1 MVKYKDCYASWTDC
15 AIVIGNQYIERRF
28 QWCEQ
33 GLVCTATVDK
43 TKHTE
48 DNLNRNF
55 PKAGKSER
63 VADYVW
69 QGDEPPAVKPDVT
82 MECAVSDNDGLS
94 AKHLQLTATE
104 RQGNGI
110 VETKLMVYP
119 KLPFVVLERRC
130 RGMQPSSAEQV
141 AVKGG
146 TGNENAVLKD
156 VVEAATL
163 DRIDNVPLNIRH
175 LQLKAFKLYDRTD
188 LNDCLVTEEDF
199 HLYPGA
205 SYSLRGNVFLFSDYL
220 KDKQLLVV
228 KDSPTHLYQLLEDD
242 DSLRVKGTR
251 NADIIGA
258 GLHGKIDPEGWCLLY
273 GTTVGAGD
281 MGKLLAEYRRL
292 YRAQYLAP
300 SFKEPFIMS
309 NTWGDRSQDSRVCE
323 EFMLKE
329 IEAGAK
335 LGVDIIQI
343 DDGWQKGVTINSKA
357 RKSSIW
363 EGFYAA
369 DPDFWA
375 VHPQRFPHG
384 LKPLVKKAARHGIRF
399 GLWFAPDSS
408 HEFAN
413 WRRDV
418 DTVLNLHR
426 TLGISSFKLDS
437 VNLLSK
443 KAETNY
449 LNFLTA
455 VEQESNNRIALNL
468 DCTAQNRQG
477 YVMWKQFGTLFV
489 ENRYTDWGNYF
500 PHNTLKNLWMLS
512 QFIPPRKFQFELLNN
527 SRNDEK
533 YGEDPLRPAVYD
545 IAYEFASVMI
555 ANPLVWM
562 EMSNLTDK
570 QVASLQKLIA
580 VYRKV
585 RMDFFNAEIHPI
597 GERPNG
603 CSFTGFQIVTGEK
616 SGYLLLFKENDPLKQ
631 FIYITRSPLPKN
643 IHVNLLASNAPARSI
658 PKLTFNENPYWALWE
673 CKRERTFGF
682 YRYEG

>member
-1 MVKYKDCYASWTDC
+1 MEKYKDCYASWTENT
-15 AIVIGNQYIERRF
+15 IVIGNQFIERRF
-28 QWCEQ
+28 QWCAQ

-43 TKHTE
+43 ASAKE
-48 DNLNRNF
+48 WR
-55 PKAGKSER
+55 GE
-63 VADYVW
+63 
-69 QGDEPPAVKPDVT
+69 EPQAVTPDVAI
-82 MECAVSDNDGLS
+82 ECAISNNGGLS
-94 AKHLQLTATE
+94 AKYLLVTATE
-104 RQGNGI
+104 RQGGGVI
-110 VETKLMVYP
+110 ETKLGVYP
-119 KLPFVVLERRC
+119 QLPFVVLERRC
-130 RGMQPSSAEQV
+130 KGLHPSSSQRVAE
-141 AVKGG
+141 KGG
-146 TGNENAVLKD
+146 TGNENAVVKD
-156 VVEAATL
+156 VIEAATL

-175 LQLKAFKLYDRTD
+175 LTLKAFKLFDRTD
-188 LNDCLVTEEDF
+188 LNDCLVTEEKM
-199 HLYPGA
+199 HLYPGC
-205 SYSLRGNVFLFSDYL
+205 SFSMRGNVFLFDNYMEN
-220 KDKQLLVV
+220 KGLLVV
-228 KDSPTHLYQLLEDD
+228 KDSPTHLYQLLEND

-251 NADIIGA
+251 NADIVGA
-258 GLHGKIDPEGWCLLY
+258 GLHGDIDADDWCQLY
-273 GTTVGAGD
+273 GSTVGVGD
-281 MGKLLAEYRRL
+281 TDKLLVEYRQL

-369 DPDFWA
+369 DPNFWT
-375 VHPQRFPHG
+375 VHPERFPHG
-384 LKPLVKKAARHGIRF
+384 LKPLVKKATAHGIRF

-418 DTVLNLHR
+418 ETVLNLHR
-426 TLGISSFKLDS
+426 MYGISSFKLDS

-455 VEQESNNRIALNL
+455 VEHESNNHIALNL

-489 ENRYTDWGNYF
+489 ENRYTDWCNYF

-533 YGEDPLRPAVYD
+533 YGDDPLRPATYD
-545 IAYEFASVMI
+545 ITYEFASVMI

-570 QVASLQKLIA
+570 QIASLQKLIS
-580 VYRKV
+580 VYRDIRK
-585 RMDFFNAEIHPI
+585 DFFNAEICPI
-597 GERPNG
+597 GEQPDG
-603 CSFTGFQIVTGEK
+603 CSYTGFQIVTGEK
-616 SGYLLLFKENDPLKQ
+616 SGYLLLFKENDAIGKFVYRLQAPLSKKTR
-631 FIYITRSPLPKN
+631 IT
-643 IHVNLLASNAPARSI
+643 LLATNAPTKSAPR
-658 PKLTFNENPYWALWE
+658 LTLVDDVMVGLALWE
-673 CKRERTFGF
+673 CRRDRTFAL

>member
-1 MVKYKDCYASWTDC
+1 
-15 AIVIGNQYIERRF
+15 
-28 QWCEQ
+28 
-33 GLVCTATVDK
+33 
-43 TKHTE
+43 
-48 DNLNRNF
+48 
-55 PKAGKSER
+55 
-63 VADYVW
+63 
-69 QGDEPPAVKPDVT
+69 
-82 MECAVSDNDGLS
+82 
-94 AKHLQLTATE
+94 
-104 RQGNGI
+104 
-110 VETKLMVYP
+110 
-119 KLPFVVLERRC
+119 
-130 RGMQPSSAEQV
+130 
-141 AVKGG
+141 
-146 TGNENAVLKD
+146 
-156 VVEAATL
+156 
-163 DRIDNVPLNIRH
+163 
-175 LQLKAFKLYDRTD
+175 
-188 LNDCLVTEEDF
+188 
-199 HLYPGA
+199 
-205 SYSLRGNVFLFSDYL
+205 
-220 KDKQLLVV
+220 
-228 KDSPTHLYQLLEDD
+228 
-242 DSLRVKGTR
+242 
-251 NADIIGA
+251 ADIVGA
-258 GLHGKIDPEGWCLLY
+258 GLHGDIDADDWCQLY
-273 GTTVGAGD
+273 GTTVGVGD
-281 MGKLLAEYRRL
+281 TDELLVEYRQL

-384 LKPLVKKAARHGIRF
+384 LKPLVKKATRHGIRF

-426 TLGISSFKLDS
+426 TYGISSFKLDS

-449 LNFLTA
+449 LNFLTT
-455 VEQESNNRIALNL
+455 VEHESNNRIALNL

-489 ENRYTDWGNYF
+489 ENRYTDWCNYF

-533 YGEDPLRPAVYD
+533 YGDDPLRPATYD
-545 IAYEFASVMI
+545 ITYEFASVMV

-562 EMSNLTDK
+562 EMSNLSDK
-570 QVASLQKLIA
+570 QITSLQKLVS
-580 VYRKV
+580 VYRDV
-585 RMDFFNAEIHPI
+585 RKDFFNAEIYPI
-597 GERPNG
+597 GEQPDG
-603 CSFTGFQIVTGEK
+603 CSYTGFQIVVDDKT
-616 SGYLLLFKENDPLKQ
+616 GYLLLFKEYGTIGKHMYCLHN
-631 FIYITRSPLPKN
+631 PLPKKPR
-643 IHVNLLASNAPARSI
+643 VTLLATNIAAKSALKLSI
-658 PKLTFNENPYWALWE
+658 DEIPYVVVWAN
-673 CKRERTFGF
+673 KRERSFAL

>member
-1 MVKYKDCYASWTDC
+1 MDMEKYKDCYASWTENT
-15 AIVIGNQYIERRF
+15 IVIGNKRIERRF
-28 QWCEQ
+28 QWCAQ

-43 TKHTE
+43 ASAKE
-48 DNLNRNF
+48 WR
-55 PKAGKSER
+55 
-63 VADYVW
+63 
-69 QGDEPPAVKPDVT
+69 GDEPPAVTPDVAI
-82 MECAVSDNDGLS
+82 EGAVSNNGGLS
-94 AKHLQLTATE
+94 AKHLLVTATE
-104 RQGNGI
+104 RQGGGVI
-110 VETKLMVYP
+110 ETKLGVYP
-119 KLPFVVLERRC
+119 QLPFVVLERRC
-130 RGMQPSSAEQV
+130 KGLHPSSSQRVAE
-141 AVKGG
+141 KGG
-146 TGNENAVLKD
+146 TGNENAVVKD
-156 VVEAATL
+156 VIEAATL
-163 DRIDNVPLNIRH
+163 DRIDNVPLNVRH
-175 LQLKAFKLYDRTD
+175 LTLKAFKLFDRTD
-188 LNDCLVTEEDF
+188 LNDCLVTEEKM
-199 HLYPGA
+199 HLYPGC
-205 SYSLRGNVFLFSDYL
+205 SFSMRGNVFLFDNYMEN
-220 KDKQLLVV
+220 KGLLVV
-228 KDSPTHLYQLLEDD
+228 KDSPTHLYQLLEND

-251 NADIIGA
+251 NADIVGA
-258 GLHGKIDPEGWCLLY
+258 GLHGDIDADDWCQLY
-273 GTTVGAGD
+273 GTTVGVGD
-281 MGKLLAEYRRL
+281 TDELLVEYRQL

-369 DPDFWA
+369 DPNFWT
-375 VHPQRFPHG
+375 VHPERFPHG
-384 LKPLVKKAARHGIRF
+384 LKPLVKKAAAHGIRF

-418 DTVLNLHR
+418 ETVLNLHR
-426 TLGISSFKLDS
+426 MYGISSFKLDS

-455 VEQESNNRIALNL
+455 VERESNNHIALNL

-489 ENRYTDWGNYF
+489 ENRYTDWCNYF

-533 YGEDPLRPAVYD
+533 YGDDPLRPATYD
-545 IAYEFASVMI
+545 ITYEFASVMV

-570 QVASLQKLIA
+570 QITSLQKLVS
-580 VYRKV
+580 VYRDV
-585 RMDFFNAEIHPI
+585 RKDFFNAEIYPI
-597 GERPNG
+597 GEQPDG
-603 CSFTGFQIVTGEK
+603 CSYTGFQIVVDDKT
-616 SGYLLLFKENDPLKQ
+616 GYLLLFKEYGTIGKHMYCLHN
-631 FIYITRSPLPKN
+631 PLPKKPR
-643 IHVNLLASNAPARSI
+643 VTLLATNIAAKSALKLSI
-658 PKLTFNENPYWALWE
+658 DEIPYVVVWAN
-673 CKRERTFGF
+673 KRERSFAL

>member
-1 MVKYKDCYASWTDC
+1 MDMEKYKDCYASWTENTL
-15 AIVIGNQYIERRF
+15 VIGNKRIERRF
-28 QWCEQ
+28 QWCAQ

-43 TKHTE
+43 ASAKE
-48 DNLNRNF
+48 W
-55 PKAGKSER
+55 G
-63 VADYVW
+63 
-69 QGDEPPAVKPDVT
+69 GDEPPAVTPDVAI
-82 MECAVSDNDGLS
+82 ECAVSNNGGLS
-94 AKHLQLTATE
+94 AKHLLLTATE
-104 RQGNGI
+104 RQGGGVI
-110 VETKLMVYP
+110 ETKLGVYP
-119 KLPFVVLERRC
+119 QQPFVILERRC
-130 RGMQPSSAEQV
+130 KGLHPSSSERVAE
-141 AVKGG
+141 KGG
-146 TGNENAVLKD
+146 TGNENAVTKD
-156 VVEAATL
+156 VIEAATL
-163 DRIDNVPLNIRH
+163 DRIDNVPLNVRH
-175 LQLKAFKLYDRTD
+175 LTLKAFKLFDRTD
-188 LNDCLVTEEDF
+188 LNDCLVTEEKM
-199 HLYPGA
+199 HLYPGC
-205 SYSLRGNVFLFSDYL
+205 SFSMRGNVFLFDNYMEN
-220 KDKQLLVV
+220 KGLLVV
-228 KDSPTHLYQLLEDD
+228 KDSPTHLYQLLEND

-251 NADIIGA
+251 NADIVGA
-258 GLHGKIDPEGWCLLY
+258 GLHGEIDPKEWCQLY
-273 GTTVGAGD
+273 GTTVGVGD
-281 MGKLLAEYRRL
+281 TDELLVEYRQL

-300 SFKEPFIMS
+300 AFKEPFIMS

-384 LKPLVKKAARHGIRF
+384 LKPLVKKAARHGICF

-426 TLGISSFKLDS
+426 TYGISSFKLDS

-449 LNFLTA
+449 LNFLTT
-455 VEQESNNRIALNL
+455 VERESNNRIALNL

-489 ENRYTDWGNYF
+489 ENRYTDWCNYF

-533 YGEDPLRPAVYD
+533 YGDDPLRPATYD
-545 IAYEFASVMI
+545 ITYEFASVMV

-570 QVASLQKLIA
+570 QITSLQKLVS
-580 VYRKV
+580 VYRDV
-585 RMDFFNAEIHPI
+585 RKDFFNAEIYPI
-597 GERPNG
+597 GEQPDG
-603 CSFTGFQIVTGEK
+603 CSYTGFQIVVDDKT
-616 SGYLLLFKENDPLKQ
+616 GYLLLFKEYGTIGKHMYCLHN
-631 FIYITRSPLPKN
+631 PLPKKPR
-643 IHVNLLASNAPARSI
+643 VTLLATNIAAKSALKLSI
-658 PKLTFNENPYWALWE
+658 DEIPYVVVWAN
-673 CKRERTFGF
+673 KRERSFAL

>member
-1 MVKYKDCYASWTDC
+1 MKEKYKDCYASWTEST
-15 AIVIGNQYIERRF
+15 IVIGNKSIERRF
-28 QWCEQ
+28 QWCAQ

-43 TKHTE
+43 ASAKE
-48 DNLNRNF
+48 WR
-55 PKAGKSER
+55 
-63 VADYVW
+63 
-69 QGDEPPAVKPDVT
+69 GDEPTAVTPDVT
-82 MECAVSDNDGLS
+82 IECAVSDNDGLS
-94 AKHLQLTATE
+94 AKHLLLAVTE
-104 RQGNGI
+104 RQGGGVI
-110 VETKLMVYP
+110 ETKLVVYP
-119 KLPFVVLERRC
+119 QLPFVILERRC
-130 RGMQPSSAEQV
+130 KGLHPSSAERV
-141 AVKGG
+141 VEKGG
-146 TGNENAVLKD
+146 TGNENAVVKD

-163 DRIDNVPLNIRH
+163 DRIDNVPLNVRH
-175 LQLKAFKLYDRTD
+175 LKLKAIKLFDCTD
-188 LNDCLVTEEDF
+188 LNDCLATEENI

-205 SYSLRGNVFLFSDYL
+205 SFSLRGNIFLFNDYMKGKEL
-220 KDKQLLVV
+220 MVV
-228 KDSPTHLYQLLEDD
+228 KDSPTHLYQLLQDD

-251 NADIIGA
+251 NADIVGA
-258 GLHGKIDPEGWCLLY
+258 GLHSDIDVDEWCQLY
-273 GTTVGAGD
+273 GTTVGVGGSAES
-281 MGKLLAEYRRL
+281 LLAEYRKL

-300 SFKEPFIMS
+300 AFKEPFIMS

-369 DPDFWA
+369 DPDFWT
-375 VHPQRFPHG
+375 VHPERFPHG
-384 LKPLVKKAARHGIRF
+384 LKPLVKKAAAHGIRF

-426 TLGISSFKLDS
+426 TYGISSFKLDS

-455 VEQESNNRIALNL
+455 VEHESHNRIALNL

-477 YVMWKQFGTLFV
+477 YVMWKQFGSLFV
-489 ENRYTDWGNYF
+489 ENRYTDWCNYF
-500 PHNTLKNLWMLS
+500 PHNTLKNLWTLS

-527 SRNDEK
+527 SRNDDK
-533 YGEDPLRPAVYD
+533 YSEDPLRPALYD
-545 IAYEFASVMI
+545 ITYEFASVMV

-562 EMSNLTDK
+562 EMSNLADK
-570 QVASLQKLIA
+570 QIASLQKLIS
-580 VYRKV
+580 VYRDV
-585 RMDFFNAEIHPI
+585 RKDFFDADIYPI
-597 GERPNG
+597 GFQPNG
-603 CSFTGFQIVTGEK
+603 CSFTGFQIVVDDQK
-616 SGYLLLFKENDPLKQ
+616 GYLLLFTENDVSAGQFVYRLHYPLLKTAR
-631 FIYITRSPLPKN
+631 IT
-643 IHVNLLASNAPARSI
+643 LLASNISNKKLPKIMVDEI
-658 PKLTFNENPYWALWE
+658 PYLTIWE
-673 CKRERTFGF
+673 CNRERTFAL
-682 YRYEG
+682 YQYEG

>member
-1 MVKYKDCYASWTDC
+1 MEKYKDCYASWTENTL
-15 AIVIGNQYIERRF
+15 VIGNKRIERRF
-28 QWCEQ
+28 QWCAQ

-43 TKHTE
+43 ASAKE
-48 DNLNRNF
+48 WR
-55 PKAGKSER
+55 
-63 VADYVW
+63 
-69 QGDEPPAVKPDVT
+69 GDEPPAVTPDVAI
-82 MECAVSDNDGLS
+82 ECAVSNNGGLS
-94 AKHLQLTATE
+94 AKHLLLTATE
-104 RQGNGI
+104 RQGGGVI
-110 VETKLMVYP
+110 ETKLAVYP
-119 KLPFVVLERRC
+119 QLPFVILERRC
-130 RGMQPSSAEQV
+130 KGLHPSSSERVAE
-141 AVKGG
+141 KGG
-146 TGNENAVLKD
+146 TGNENAVTKD
-156 VVEAATL
+156 VIEAATL
-163 DRIDNVPLNIRH
+163 DRIDNVPLNVRH
-175 LQLKAFKLYDRTD
+175 LTLKAFKLFDRTD
-188 LNDCLVTEEDF
+188 LNDCLVAEEKM
-199 HLYPGA
+199 HLYPGC
-205 SYSLRGNVFLFSDYL
+205 SFSMRGNVFLFDNYMEN
-220 KDKQLLVV
+220 KGLLVV
-228 KDSPTHLYQLLEDD
+228 KDSPTHLYQLLEND

-251 NADIIGA
+251 NADIVGA
-258 GLHGKIDPEGWCLLY
+258 GLHGDIDADDWCQLY
-273 GTTVGAGD
+273 GTTVGVGD
-281 MGKLLAEYRRL
+281 TDELLVEYRQL

-300 SFKEPFIMS
+300 AFKEPFIMS

-426 TLGISSFKLDS
+426 MYGISSFKLDS

-449 LNFLTA
+449 LNFLTT
-455 VEQESNNRIALNL
+455 VERESNNRIALNL

-489 ENRYTDWGNYF
+489 ENRYTDWCNYF

-533 YGEDPLRPAVYD
+533 YGDDPLRPATYD
-545 IAYEFASVMI
+545 ITYEFASVMV

-570 QVASLQKLIA
+570 QIASLQKLVS
-580 VYRKV
+580 VYRDV
-585 RMDFFNAEIHPI
+585 RKDFFNAEIYPI
-597 GERPNG
+597 GEQPDG
-603 CSFTGFQIVTGEK
+603 CSYTGFQIVVDDKT
-616 SGYLLLFKENDPLKQ
+616 GYLLLFKEYGTIGKHMYCLHN
-631 FIYITRSPLPKN
+631 PLPKKPR
-643 IHVNLLASNAPARSI
+643 VTLLATNIAAKSALKLSI
-658 PKLTFNENPYWALWE
+658 DEIPYVVVWAN
-673 CKRERTFGF
+673 KRERSFAL

>member
-1 MVKYKDCYASWTDC
+1 MDMEKYKDCYASWTENTL
-15 AIVIGNQYIERRF
+15 VIGNKRIERRF
-28 QWCEQ
+28 QWCAQ

-43 TKHTE
+43 ASAKE
-48 DNLNRNF
+48 WR
-55 PKAGKSER
+55 GE
-63 VADYVW
+63 
-69 QGDEPPAVKPDVT
+69 EPQAVTPDVAI
-82 MECAVSDNDGLS
+82 ECAISNNGGLS
-94 AKHLQLTATE
+94 AKYLLVTATE
-104 RQGNGI
+104 RQGGGVI
-110 VETKLMVYP
+110 ETKLGVYP
-119 KLPFVVLERRC
+119 QLPFVILERRC
-130 RGMQPSSAEQV
+130 KGLHPSSSERVAE
-141 AVKGG
+141 KGG
-146 TGNENAVLKD
+146 TGNENAVTKD
-156 VVEAATL
+156 VIEAATL
-163 DRIDNVPLNIRH
+163 DRIDNVPLNVRH
-175 LQLKAFKLYDRTD
+175 LTLKAFKLFDRTD
-188 LNDCLVTEEDF
+188 LNDCLVTEEKM
-199 HLYPGA
+199 HLYPGC
-205 SYSLRGNVFLFSDYL
+205 SFSMRGNVFLFDNYMEN
-220 KDKQLLVV
+220 KGLLVV
-228 KDSPTHLYQLLEDD
+228 KDSPTHLYQLLEND

-251 NADIIGA
+251 NADIVGA
-258 GLHGKIDPEGWCLLY
+258 GLHGDIDADDWCQLY
-273 GTTVGAGD
+273 GTTVGVGD
-281 MGKLLAEYRRL
+281 TDKLLVEYRQL

-426 TLGISSFKLDS
+426 TYGISSFKLDS

-449 LNFLTA
+449 LNFLTT
-455 VEQESNNRIALNL
+455 VERESNNRIALNL

-489 ENRYTDWGNYF
+489 ENRYTDWCNYF

-533 YGEDPLRPAVYD
+533 YGDDPLRPATYD
-545 IAYEFASVMI
+545 ITYEFASVMV

-570 QVASLQKLIA
+570 QITSLQKLVS
-580 VYRKV
+580 VYRDV
-585 RMDFFNAEIHPI
+585 RKDFFNAEIYPI
-597 GERPNG
+597 GEQPDG
-603 CSFTGFQIVTGEK
+603 CSYTGFQIVVDDKT
-616 SGYLLLFKENDPLKQ
+616 GYLLLFKEYGTIGKHMYCLHN
-631 FIYITRSPLPKN
+631 PLPKKPR
-643 IHVNLLASNAPARSI
+643 VTLLATNIAAKSALKLSLDEI
-658 PKLTFNENPYWALWE
+658 PYVVVWAN
-673 CKRERTFGF
+673 KRERSFAL

>member
-1 MVKYKDCYASWTDC
+1 MDMEKYKDCYASWTENT
-15 AIVIGNQYIERRF
+15 IVIGNKRIERRF
-28 QWCEQ
+28 QWCAQ

-43 TKHTE
+43 ASAKE
-48 DNLNRNF
+48 WR
-55 PKAGKSER
+55 
-63 VADYVW
+63 
-69 QGDEPPAVKPDVT
+69 GDEPPAVTAD
-82 MECAVSDNDGLS
+82 MAIECAVSNNGGLS
-94 AKHLQLTATE
+94 AKHLLLTAME
-104 RQGNGI
+104 RQGGGVI
-110 VETKLMVYP
+110 ETKLAVYP
-119 KLPFVVLERRC
+119 QLPFVILERRC
-130 RGMQPSSAEQV
+130 KGLHPSSSERVAE
-141 AVKGG
+141 KGG
-146 TGNENAVLKD
+146 TGNENAVAKD
-156 VVEAATL
+156 TIEAATL
-163 DRIDNVPLNIRH
+163 DRIDNVPLNVRH
-175 LQLKAFKLYDRTD
+175 LTLKTFKLFDRTD
-188 LNDCLVTEEDF
+188 LNDCLVTEEKM
-199 HLYPGA
+199 HLYPGC
-205 SYSLRGNVFLFSDYL
+205 SFSMRGNVFLFDNYMEN
-220 KDKQLLVV
+220 KGLLVV
-228 KDSPTHLYQLLEDD
+228 KDSPTHLYQLLEND

-251 NADIIGA
+251 NADIVGA
-258 GLHGKIDPEGWCLLY
+258 GLHGDIDADDWCQLY
-273 GTTVGAGD
+273 GTTVGVGD
-281 MGKLLAEYRRL
+281 TDELLVEYRQL

-300 SFKEPFIMS
+300 AFKEPFIMS

-426 TLGISSFKLDS
+426 MYGISSFKLDS

-449 LNFLTA
+449 LNFLTT
-455 VEQESNNRIALNL
+455 VERESNNRIALNL

-489 ENRYTDWGNYF
+489 ENRYTDWCNYF

-533 YGEDPLRPAVYD
+533 YGDDPLRPAAYD
-545 IAYEFASVMI
+545 ITYEFASVMV

-570 QVASLQKLIA
+570 QITSLQKLVS
-580 VYRKV
+580 VYRDV
-585 RMDFFNAEIHPI
+585 RKDFFNAEIYPI
-597 GERPNG
+597 GEQPDG
-603 CSFTGFQIVTGEK
+603 CSYTGFQIVVDDKT
-616 SGYLLLFKENDPLKQ
+616 GYLLLFKEYGTIGKHMNCLHN
-631 FIYITRSPLPKN
+631 PLPKKPR
-643 IHVNLLASNAPARSI
+643 VTLLATNIAAKSALKLSI
-658 PKLTFNENPYWALWE
+658 DEIPYVVVWAN
-673 CKRERTFGF
+673 KRERSFAL

>member
-1 MVKYKDCYASWTDC
+1 MDMEKYKDCYASWTENTL
-15 AIVIGNQYIERRF
+15 VIGNKRIERRF
-28 QWCEQ
+28 QWCAQ

-43 TKHTE
+43 ASAKE
-48 DNLNRNF
+48 WR
-55 PKAGKSER
+55 
-63 VADYVW
+63 
-69 QGDEPPAVKPDVT
+69 GDEPPAVTADVAI
-82 MECAVSDNDGLS
+82 ECAVSNNGGLS
-94 AKHLQLTATE
+94 AKHLLLTATE
-104 RQGNGI
+104 RQGGGVI
-110 VETKLMVYP
+110 ETKLAVYP
-119 KLPFVVLERRC
+119 QLPFVILERRC
-130 RGMQPSSAEQV
+130 KGLHPSSSERVAER
-141 AVKGG
+141 GG
-146 TGNENAVLKD
+146 TGNENAVTKD
-156 VVEAATL
+156 VIEAATL
-163 DRIDNVPLNIRH
+163 DRIDNVPLNVRH
-175 LQLKAFKLYDRTD
+175 LTLKAFKLFDRTD
-188 LNDCLVTEEDF
+188 LNDCLVTEEKM
-199 HLYPGA
+199 HLYPGC
-205 SYSLRGNVFLFSDYL
+205 SFSMRGNVFLFDNYMEN
-220 KDKQLLVV
+220 KGLLVV
-228 KDSPTHLYQLLEDD
+228 KDSPTHLYQLLEND

-251 NADIIGA
+251 NADIVGA
-258 GLHGKIDPEGWCLLY
+258 GLHGDIDADDWCQLY
-273 GTTVGAGD
+273 GTTVGVGD
-281 MGKLLAEYRRL
+281 TDELLVEYRQL

-300 SFKEPFIMS
+300 AFKEPFIMS

-426 TLGISSFKLDS
+426 MYGISSFKLDS

-449 LNFLTA
+449 LNFLTT
-455 VEQESNNRIALNL
+455 VERESNNRIALNL

-489 ENRYTDWGNYF
+489 ENRYTDWCNYF

-533 YGEDPLRPAVYD
+533 YGDDPLRPAAYD
-545 IAYEFASVMI
+545 ITYEFASVMV

-570 QVASLQKLIA
+570 QITSLQKLVS
-580 VYRKV
+580 VYRDV
-585 RMDFFNAEIHPI
+585 RKDFFNAEIYPI
-597 GERPNG
+597 GEQPDG
-603 CSFTGFQIVTGEK
+603 CSYTGFQIVVDDKT
-616 SGYLLLFKENDPLKQ
+616 GYLLLFKEYGTIGKHMYCLHN
-631 FIYITRSPLPKN
+631 PLPKKPR
-643 IHVNLLASNAPARSI
+643 VTLLATNIAAKSALKLSI
-658 PKLTFNENPYWALWE
+658 DEIPYVVVWAN
-673 CKRERTFGF
+673 KRERSFAL

>member
-1 MVKYKDCYASWTDC
+1 MDMEKYKDCYASWTENTL
-15 AIVIGNQYIERRF
+15 VIGNKRIERRF
-28 QWCEQ
+28 QWCAQ

-43 TKHTE
+43 ASAKE
-48 DNLNRNF
+48 WR
-55 PKAGKSER
+55 
-63 VADYVW
+63 
-69 QGDEPPAVKPDVT
+69 GDEPPAVTPDVAI
-82 MECAVSDNDGLS
+82 ECAVSNNGGLS
-94 AKHLQLTATE
+94 TKHLLLTATE
-104 RQGNGI
+104 RQGGGVI
-110 VETKLMVYP
+110 ETKLAVYP
-119 KLPFVVLERRC
+119 QLPFVVLERRC
-130 RGMQPSSAEQV
+130 KGLHPSSSQRVAE
-141 AVKGG
+141 KGG
-146 TGNENAVLKD
+146 TGNENAVAKD
-156 VVEAATL
+156 VIEAATL
-163 DRIDNVPLNIRH
+163 DRIDNVLLNVRH
-175 LQLKAFKLYDRTD
+175 LTLKTFKLFDRTD
-188 LNDCLVTEEDF
+188 LNDCLVTEEKM
-199 HLYPGA
+199 HLYPGC
-205 SYSLRGNVFLFSDYL
+205 SFSTRGNVFLFDNYMVNRG
-220 KDKQLLVV
+220 LLVV
-228 KDSPTHLYQLLEDD
+228 KDSATHLYQLLEND

-251 NADIIGA
+251 NADIVGA
-258 GLHGKIDPEGWCLLY
+258 GLHGEIDPKEWCQLY
-273 GTTVGAGD
+273 GTTVGVGTTD
-281 MGKLLAEYRRL
+281 KLLVEYRQL

-300 SFKEPFIMS
+300 KFEEPFIMS

-426 TLGISSFKLDS
+426 MYGISSFKLDS

-455 VEQESNNRIALNL
+455 VECESNNRIALNL

-489 ENRYTDWGNYF
+489 ENRYTDWCNYF
-500 PHNTLKNLWMLS
+500 PHNTLKNLWALS
-512 QFIPPRKFQFELLNN
+512 KFIPPRKFQFELLNN

-533 YGEDPLRPAVYD
+533 YGDDPLRPALYD
-545 IAYEFASVMI
+545 ITYEFASVMV

-562 EMSNLTDK
+562 EMSNLTDM
-570 QVASLQKLIA
+570 QIASLQKLVS
-580 VYRKV
+580 VYREIRK
-585 RMDFFNAEIHPI
+585 DFFNAEIYPI
-597 GERPNG
+597 GEQPDG
-603 CSFTGFQIVTGEK
+603 CSHTGFQIVTGEK
-616 SGYLLLFKENDPLKQ
+616 TGFLLLFRENDYVGKMLYGLG
-631 FIYITRSPLPKN
+631 IPLPKKT
-643 IHVNLLASNAPARSI
+643 HVTLLATNAPSKASL
-658 PKLTFNENPYWALWE
+658 KLNVGGDILALWE
-673 CKRERTFGF
+673 CKRKRTFAL

>member
-1 MVKYKDCYASWTDC
+1 MDMEKYKDCYALWTENT
-15 AIVIGNQYIERRF
+15 IVIGNKRIERRF
-28 QWCEQ
+28 QWCAQ

-43 TKHTE
+43 ASAKE
-48 DNLNRNF
+48 WR
-55 PKAGKSER
+55 GE
-63 VADYVW
+63 
-69 QGDEPPAVKPDVT
+69 EPQAVTPDVAI
-82 MECAVSDNDGLS
+82 ECAVSDNGGLS
-94 AKHLQLTATE
+94 AKHLLLTATE
-104 RQGNGI
+104 RQGGGVI
-110 VETKLMVYP
+110 ETKLGVYP
-119 KLPFVVLERRC
+119 RLPFIILERRC
-130 RGMQPSSAEQV
+130 KGLHPSSAERV
-141 AVKGG
+141 AEKGG
-146 TGNENAVLKD
+146 TGNENAVVKD
-156 VVEAATL
+156 TVEAATL
-163 DRIDNVPLNIRH
+163 DRIDNVPLNVRH
-175 LQLKAFKLYDRTD
+175 LTLKTFKLFDRTD
-188 LNDCLVTEEDF
+188 LNDCLVTEEKM
-199 HLYPGA
+199 HLYPGC
-205 SYSLRGNVFLFSDYL
+205 SFSMRGNVFLFDNYMEN
-220 KDKQLLVV
+220 KGLLVV
-228 KDSPTHLYQLLEDD
+228 KDSPTHLYQLLEND

-251 NADIIGA
+251 NADIVGA
-258 GLHGKIDPEGWCLLY
+258 GLHGEIDPKEWCQLY
-273 GTTVGAGD
+273 GTTVGVGATD
-281 MGKLLAEYRRL
+281 ELLVEYRQL
-292 YRAQYLAP
+292 YRVQYLAP
-300 SFKEPFIMS
+300 AFKEPFIMS

-426 TLGISSFKLDS
+426 MYGISSFKLDS

-449 LNFLTA
+449 LNFLTT
-455 VEQESNNRIALNL
+455 VERESNNRIALNL

-489 ENRYTDWGNYF
+489 ENRYTDWCNYF

-533 YGEDPLRPAVYD
+533 YGDDPLRPATYD
-545 IAYEFASVMI
+545 ITYEFASVMI

-570 QVASLQKLIA
+570 QIASLQKLVS
-580 VYRKV
+580 VYRDV
-585 RMDFFNAEIHPI
+585 RKDFFNAEIYPI
-597 GERPNG
+597 GEQPDG
-603 CSFTGFQIVTGEK
+603 CSYTGFQIVVDDKT
-616 SGYLLLFKENDPLKQ
+616 GYLLLFKEYGAIGKHMYCLHN
-631 FIYITRSPLPKN
+631 PLPKKPR
-643 IHVNLLASNAPARSI
+643 ITLLATNIPVKSALKLSI
-658 PKLTFNENPYWALWE
+658 DEIPYVVVWAN
-673 CKRERTFGF
+673 KRERSFAL

>member
-1 MVKYKDCYASWTDC
+1 MDMEKYKDCYASWTENTL
-15 AIVIGNQYIERRF
+15 VIGNKRIERRF
-28 QWCEQ
+28 QWCAQ

-43 TKHTE
+43 ASAKE
-48 DNLNRNF
+48 WRD
-55 PKAGKSER
+55 
-63 VADYVW
+63 
-69 QGDEPPAVKPDVT
+69 DEPPAVTPDVAI
-82 MECAVSDNDGLS
+82 ECAVSNNDGLS
-94 AKHLQLTATE
+94 AKHLLLTATE
-104 RQGNGI
+104 RQGGGVI
-110 VETKLMVYP
+110 ETKLAVYP
-119 KLPFVVLERRC
+119 QLPFVVLERRC
-130 RGMQPSSAEQV
+130 KGLHPSSSQQV
-141 AVKGG
+141 AEKGG
-146 TGNENAVLKD
+146 TGNENAVAKD
-156 VVEAATL
+156 VIEAATL
-163 DRIDNVPLNIRH
+163 DRIDNVPLNVRH
-175 LQLKAFKLYDRTD
+175 LTLKAFKLFDRTD
-188 LNDCLVTEEDF
+188 LNDCLVTEEKM
-199 HLYPGA
+199 HLYPGC
-205 SYSLRGNVFLFSDYL
+205 SFSMRGNVFLFDNYMEN
-220 KDKQLLVV
+220 KGLLVV
-228 KDSPTHLYQLLEDD
+228 KDSPTHLYQLLEND

-251 NADIIGA
+251 NADIVGA
-258 GLHGKIDPEGWCLLY
+258 GLHGEIDPKEWCQLY
-273 GTTVGAGD
+273 GTTVGVGATD
-281 MGKLLAEYRRL
+281 ELLVEYRQL
-292 YRAQYLAP
+292 YRVQYLAP
-300 SFKEPFIMS
+300 AFKEPFIMS

-426 TLGISSFKLDS
+426 MYGISSFKLDS

-449 LNFLTA
+449 LNFLTT
-455 VEQESNNRIALNL
+455 VERESNNRIALNL

-489 ENRYTDWGNYF
+489 ENRYTDWCNYF

-533 YGEDPLRPAVYD
+533 YGDDPLRPATYD
-545 IAYEFASVMI
+545 ITYEFASVMV

-570 QVASLQKLIA
+570 QITSLQKLVS
-580 VYRKV
+580 VYRDV
-585 RMDFFNAEIHPI
+585 RKDFFNAEIYPI
-597 GERPNG
+597 GEQPDG
-603 CSFTGFQIVTGEK
+603 CSYTGFQIVVDDKT
-616 SGYLLLFKENDPLKQ
+616 GYLLLFKEYGTIGKHMYCLHN
-631 FIYITRSPLPKN
+631 PLPKKPR
-643 IHVNLLASNAPARSI
+643 VTLLATNIAAKSALKLSI
-658 PKLTFNENPYWALWE
+658 DEIPYVVVWAN
-673 CKRERTFGF
+673 KRERSFAL

>member
-1 MVKYKDCYASWTDC
+1 MDMEKYKDCYASWTENT
-15 AIVIGNQYIERRF
+15 IVIGNKRIERRF
-28 QWCEQ
+28 QWCAQ

-43 TKHTE
+43 ASAKE
-48 DNLNRNF
+48 WR
-55 PKAGKSER
+55 
-63 VADYVW
+63 
-69 QGDEPPAVKPDVT
+69 GDEPPAVTPDVAI
-82 MECAVSDNDGLS
+82 ECAVSNNGGLS
-94 AKHLQLTATE
+94 TKHLLLTATE
-104 RQGNGI
+104 RQGGGVI
-110 VETKLMVYP
+110 ETKLAVYP
-119 KLPFVVLERRC
+119 QLPFVILERRC
-130 RGMQPSSAEQV
+130 KGLHPSSSERVAE
-141 AVKGG
+141 KGG
-146 TGNENAVLKD
+146 TGNENAVVKD
-156 VVEAATL
+156 TVEAATL
-163 DRIDNVPLNIRH
+163 DRIDNVPLNVRH
-175 LQLKAFKLYDRTD
+175 LTLKAFKLFDRTD
-188 LNDCLVTEEDF
+188 LNDCLVTEEKM
-199 HLYPGA
+199 HLYPGC
-205 SYSLRGNVFLFSDYL
+205 SFSTRGNVFLFDNYMEN
-220 KDKQLLVV
+220 KGLLVV
-228 KDSPTHLYQLLEDD
+228 KDSPTHLYQLLEND

-251 NADIIGA
+251 NADIVGA
-258 GLHGKIDPEGWCLLY
+258 GLHGDIDADDWCQLY
-273 GTTVGAGD
+273 GTTVGVGD
-281 MGKLLAEYRRL
+281 TDELLVDYRQL

-300 SFKEPFIMS
+300 AFKEPFIMS

-426 TLGISSFKLDS
+426 MYGISSFKLDS

-449 LNFLTA
+449 LNFLTT
-455 VEQESNNRIALNL
+455 VERESNNRIALNL

-489 ENRYTDWGNYF
+489 ENRYTDWCNYF

-512 QFIPPRKFQFELLNN
+512 QFITPRKFQFELLNN
-527 SRNDEK
+527 IRNDEK
-533 YGEDPLRPAVYD
+533 YGDDPLRPAAYD
-545 IAYEFASVMI
+545 ITYEFASVMV

-570 QVASLQKLIA
+570 QITSLQKLVS
-580 VYRKV
+580 VYRDV
-585 RMDFFNAEIHPI
+585 RKDFFNAEIYPI
-597 GERPNG
+597 GEQPDG
-603 CSFTGFQIVTGEK
+603 CSYTGFQIVVDDKT
-616 SGYLLLFKENDPLKQ
+616 GYLLLFKEYGTIGKHMYCLHN
-631 FIYITRSPLPKN
+631 PLPKKPR
-643 IHVNLLASNAPARSI
+643 VTLLATNITAKSALKLSIDEIPYVVVWANKRDRS
-658 PKLTFNENPYWALWE
+658 FAL
-673 CKRERTFGF
+673 

>member
-1 MVKYKDCYASWTDC
+1 MDMEKYKDCYASWTENT
-15 AIVIGNQYIERRF
+15 IVIGNKRIERRF
-28 QWCEQ
+28 QWCAQ

-43 TKHTE
+43 ASAKE
-48 DNLNRNF
+48 WR
-55 PKAGKSER
+55 
-63 VADYVW
+63 
-69 QGDEPPAVKPDVT
+69 GDEPPAVTPDVAI
-82 MECAVSDNDGLS
+82 ECAVSNNDGLS
-94 AKHLQLTATE
+94 AKHLLLTATE
-104 RQGNGI
+104 RQGGGVI
-110 VETKLMVYP
+110 ETKLAVYP
-119 KLPFVVLERRC
+119 QLPFVILERRC
-130 RGMQPSSAEQV
+130 KGLHPSSSERVAE
-141 AVKGG
+141 KGG
-146 TGNENAVLKD
+146 TGNENAVTKD
-156 VVEAATL
+156 VIEAATL
-163 DRIDNVPLNIRH
+163 DRIDNVPLNVRH
-175 LQLKAFKLYDRTD
+175 LTLKAFKLFDRTD
-188 LNDCLVTEEDF
+188 LNDCLVTEEKM
-199 HLYPGA
+199 HLYPGC
-205 SYSLRGNVFLFSDYL
+205 SFSMRGNVFLFDNYMEN
-220 KDKQLLVV
+220 KGLLVV
-228 KDSPTHLYQLLEDD
+228 KDSPTHLYQLLEND

-251 NADIIGA
+251 NADIVGA
-258 GLHGKIDPEGWCLLY
+258 GLHGDIDADDWCQLY
-273 GTTVGAGD
+273 GTTVGVGD
-281 MGKLLAEYRRL
+281 TDKLLVEYRQL

-426 TLGISSFKLDS
+426 MYGISSFKLDS

-449 LNFLTA
+449 LNFLTT
-455 VEQESNNRIALNL
+455 VERESNNRIALNL

-489 ENRYTDWGNYF
+489 ENRYTDWCNYF

-533 YGEDPLRPAVYD
+533 YGDDPLRPATYD
-545 IAYEFASVMI
+545 ITYEFASVMV

-570 QVASLQKLIA
+570 QITSLQKLVS
-580 VYRKV
+580 VYRDV
-585 RMDFFNAEIHPI
+585 RKDFFNAEIYPI
-597 GERPNG
+597 GEQPDG
-603 CSFTGFQIVTGEK
+603 CSYTGFQIVVDDKT
-616 SGYLLLFKENDPLKQ
+616 GYLLLFKEYGTIGKHMYCLHN
-631 FIYITRSPLPKN
+631 PLPKKPR
-643 IHVNLLASNAPARSI
+643 VTLLATNITAKSALKLSIDEIPYVVVWANKRDRS
-658 PKLTFNENPYWALWE
+658 FAL
-673 CKRERTFGF
+673 

>member
-1 MVKYKDCYASWTDC
+1 MDMEKYKDCYASWTENT
-15 AIVIGNQYIERRF
+15 IVIGNKRIERRF
-28 QWCEQ
+28 QWCAQ

-43 TKHTE
+43 ASAKE
-48 DNLNRNF
+48 WR
-55 PKAGKSER
+55 
-63 VADYVW
+63 
-69 QGDEPPAVKPDVT
+69 GDEPPAVTPDVAI
-82 MECAVSDNDGLS
+82 ECAVSNNGGLS
-94 AKHLQLTATE
+94 AKHLLLTATE
-104 RQGNGI
+104 RQGGGVI
-110 VETKLMVYP
+110 ETKLGVYP
-119 KLPFVVLERRC
+119 QLPFVILERRC
-130 RGMQPSSAEQV
+130 KVLHPSSSEWVAE
-141 AVKGG
+141 KGG
-146 TGNENAVLKD
+146 TGNENAVTKD
-156 VVEAATL
+156 VIEAATL
-163 DRIDNVPLNIRH
+163 DRIDNVPLNVRH
-175 LQLKAFKLYDRTD
+175 LTLKTFKLFDRTD
-188 LNDCLVTEEDF
+188 LNDCLVTEEKM
-199 HLYPGA
+199 HLYPGC
-205 SYSLRGNVFLFSDYL
+205 SFSMRGNVFLFDNYMEN
-220 KDKQLLVV
+220 KGLLVV
-228 KDSPTHLYQLLEDD
+228 KDSPTHLYQLLEND

-251 NADIIGA
+251 NADIVGA
-258 GLHGKIDPEGWCLLY
+258 GLHGDIDTDDWCQLY
-273 GTTVGAGD
+273 GTTVGVGD
-281 MGKLLAEYRRL
+281 TDELLVEYRQL
-292 YRAQYLAP
+292 YRVQYLAP
-300 SFKEPFIMS
+300 AFKEPFIMS

-329 IEAGAK
+329 IEAGAR
-335 LGVDIIQI
+335 LGVNIIQI

-426 TLGISSFKLDS
+426 TYGISSFKLDS

-455 VEQESNNRIALNL
+455 VERESNNRIALNL

-489 ENRYTDWGNYF
+489 ENRYTDWCNYF

-533 YGEDPLRPAVYD
+533 YGDDPLRPAAYD
-545 IAYEFASVMI
+545 ITYEFASVMV

-570 QVASLQKLIA
+570 QITSLQKLVS
-580 VYRKV
+580 VYRDV
-585 RMDFFNAEIHPI
+585 RKDFFNAEIYPI
-597 GERPNG
+597 GEQPDG
-603 CSFTGFQIVTGEK
+603 CSYTGFQIVVDDKT
-616 SGYLLLFKENDPLKQ
+616 GYLLLFKEYGTIGKHMYCLHN
-631 FIYITRSPLPKN
+631 PLPKKPR
-643 IHVNLLASNAPARSI
+643 VTLLATNITAKSALKLSIDEIPYVVVWANKRDRS
-658 PKLTFNENPYWALWE
+658 FAL
-673 CKRERTFGF
+673 

>member
-1 MVKYKDCYASWTDC
+1 MRRGRKTL
-15 AIVIGNQYIERRF
+15 VIGNKRIERRF
-28 QWCEQ
+28 QWCAQ

-43 TKHTE
+43 ASAKE
-48 DNLNRNF
+48 WR
-55 PKAGKSER
+55 
-63 VADYVW
+63 
-69 QGDEPPAVKPDVT
+69 GDEPPAVTPDVAI
-82 MECAVSDNDGLS
+82 ECAVSNNGGLS
-94 AKHLQLTATE
+94 AKHLLLTATE
-104 RQGNGI
+104 RQGGGVI
-110 VETKLMVYP
+110 ETKLAVYP
-119 KLPFVVLERRC
+119 QLPFVILERRC
-130 RGMQPSSAEQV
+130 KGLHPSSSERVAE
-141 AVKGG
+141 KGG
-146 TGNENAVLKD
+146 TGNENAAVKD
-156 VVEAATL
+156 TVEAATL
-163 DRIDNVPLNIRH
+163 DRIDNVPLNVRH
-175 LQLKAFKLYDRTD
+175 LTLKAFKLFDRTD
-188 LNDCLVTEEDF
+188 LNDCLVTEEKM
-199 HLYPGA
+199 HLYPGC
-205 SYSLRGNVFLFSDYL
+205 SFSMRGNIFLFDNYMEN
-220 KDKQLLVV
+220 KGLLVV
-228 KDSPTHLYQLLEDD
+228 KDSPTHLYQLLEND

-251 NADIIGA
+251 NADIVGA
-258 GLHGKIDPEGWCLLY
+258 GLHGDIDADDWCQLY
-273 GTTVGAGD
+273 GTTVGVGD
-281 MGKLLAEYRRL
+281 TDELLVEYRQL

-300 SFKEPFIMS
+300 AFKEPFIMS

-375 VHPQRFPHG
+375 IHPQRFPHG

-426 TLGISSFKLDS
+426 MYGISSFKLDS

-449 LNFLTA
+449 LNFLTT
-455 VEQESNNRIALNL
+455 VERESNNRIALNL

-489 ENRYTDWGNYF
+489 ENRYTDWCNYF

-533 YGEDPLRPAVYD
+533 YGDDPLRPATYD
-545 IAYEFASVMI
+545 ITYEFASVMV

-570 QVASLQKLIA
+570 QITSLQKLVS
-580 VYRKV
+580 VYRDV
-585 RMDFFNAEIHPI
+585 RKDFFNAEIYPI
-597 GERPNG
+597 GEQPDG
-603 CSFTGFQIVTGEK
+603 CSYTGFQIVVDDKT
-616 SGYLLLFKENDPLKQ
+616 GYLLLFKEYGTIGKHMYCLHN
-631 FIYITRSPLPKN
+631 PLPKKPR
-643 IHVNLLASNAPARSI
+643 VTLLATNITAKSALKLSIDEIPYVVVWANKRDRS
-658 PKLTFNENPYWALWE
+658 FAL
-673 CKRERTFGF
+673 

>member
-1 MVKYKDCYASWTDC
+1 MDMEKYKDCYASWTENT
-15 AIVIGNQYIERRF
+15 IVIGNKRIERRF
-28 QWCEQ
+28 QWCAQ

-43 TKHTE
+43 ASAKE
-48 DNLNRNF
+48 WR
-55 PKAGKSER
+55 
-63 VADYVW
+63 
-69 QGDEPPAVKPDVT
+69 GDEPPAVTPDVAI
-82 MECAVSDNDGLS
+82 ECAVSNNGGLS
-94 AKHLQLTATE
+94 AKHLLLTATE
-104 RQGNGI
+104 RQGGGVI
-110 VETKLMVYP
+110 ETKLGVYP
-119 KLPFVVLERRC
+119 QLPFVILERRC
-130 RGMQPSSAEQV
+130 KGLHPSSSERVAE
-141 AVKGG
+141 KGG
-146 TGNENAVLKD
+146 TGNENAVTKD
-156 VVEAATL
+156 VIEAATL
-163 DRIDNVPLNIRH
+163 DRIDNVPLNVRH
-175 LQLKAFKLYDRTD
+175 LTLKAFKLFDRTD
-188 LNDCLVTEEDF
+188 LNDCLVAEEKM
-199 HLYPGA
+199 HLYPGC
-205 SYSLRGNVFLFSDYL
+205 SFSMRGNVFLFDNYMEN
-220 KDKQLLVV
+220 KGLLVV
-228 KDSPTHLYQLLEDD
+228 KDSPTHLYQLLEND

-251 NADIIGA
+251 NADIVGA
-258 GLHGKIDPEGWCLLY
+258 GLHGDIDADDWCQLY
-273 GTTVGAGD
+273 GTTVGVGD
-281 MGKLLAEYRRL
+281 TDELLVEYRQL

-300 SFKEPFIMS
+300 AFKEPFIMS

-426 TLGISSFKLDS
+426 MYGISSFKLDS

-449 LNFLTA
+449 LNFLTT
-455 VEQESNNRIALNL
+455 VERESNNRIALNL

-489 ENRYTDWGNYF
+489 ENRYTDWCNYF

-533 YGEDPLRPAVYD
+533 YGDDPLRPATYD
-545 IAYEFASVMI
+545 ITYEFASVMV

-570 QVASLQKLIA
+570 QITSLQKLVS
-580 VYRKV
+580 VYRDV
-585 RMDFFNAEIHPI
+585 RKDFFNAEIYPI
-597 GERPNG
+597 GEQPDG
-603 CSFTGFQIVTGEK
+603 CSYTGFQIVVDDKT
-616 SGYLLLFKENDPLKQ
+616 GYLLLFKEYGTIGKHMYCLHN
-631 FIYITRSPLPKN
+631 PLPKKPR
-643 IHVNLLASNAPARSI
+643 VTLLATNIAAKSALKLSI
-658 PKLTFNENPYWALWE
+658 DEIPYVVVWAN
-673 CKRERTFGF
+673 KRERSFAL

>member
-1 MVKYKDCYASWTDC
+1 MDMEKYKDCYASWTENT
-15 AIVIGNQYIERRF
+15 IVIGNKRIERRF
-28 QWCEQ
+28 QWCAQ

-43 TKHTE
+43 ASAKE
-48 DNLNRNF
+48 WR
-55 PKAGKSER
+55 
-63 VADYVW
+63 
-69 QGDEPPAVKPDVT
+69 GDEPPAVTPDVSI
-82 MECAVSDNDGLS
+82 ECAVSNNDGLS
-94 AKHLQLTATE
+94 AKHLLVTATE
-104 RQGNGI
+104 RQGGGVI
-110 VETKLMVYP
+110 ETKLGVYP
-119 KLPFVVLERRC
+119 QLPFVILERRC
-130 RGMQPSSAEQV
+130 KGLHPSSSERVAE
-141 AVKGG
+141 KGG
-146 TGNENAVLKD
+146 TGNENAVTKD
-156 VVEAATL
+156 VIEAATL

-175 LQLKAFKLYDRTD
+175 LTLKAFKLFDRTD
-188 LNDCLVTEEDF
+188 LNDCLVTEEKM
-199 HLYPGA
+199 HLYPGC
-205 SYSLRGNVFLFSDYL
+205 SFSMRGNVFLFDNYMEN
-220 KDKQLLVV
+220 KGLLVV
-228 KDSPTHLYQLLEDD
+228 KDSPTHLYQLLEND

-251 NADIIGA
+251 NADIVGA
-258 GLHGKIDPEGWCLLY
+258 GLHGEIDPKEWCQLY
-273 GTTVGAGD
+273 GTTVGVGD
-281 MGKLLAEYRRL
+281 TDELLVEYRQL

-426 TLGISSFKLDS
+426 MYGISSFKLDS

-449 LNFLTA
+449 LNFLAT
-455 VEQESNNRIALNL
+455 VERESNNRIALNL

-489 ENRYTDWGNYF
+489 ENRYTDWCNYF

-533 YGEDPLRPAVYD
+533 YGDDPLRPAAYD
-545 IAYEFASVMI
+545 ITYEFASVMV

-570 QVASLQKLIA
+570 QITSLQKLVS
-580 VYRKV
+580 VYRDV
-585 RMDFFNAEIHPI
+585 RKDFFNAEIYPI
-597 GERPNG
+597 GEQPDG
-603 CSFTGFQIVTGEK
+603 CSYTGFQIVVDDKT
-616 SGYLLLFKENDPLKQ
+616 GYLLLFKEYGTIGKHMYCLHN
-631 FIYITRSPLPKN
+631 PLPKKPR
-643 IHVNLLASNAPARSI
+643 VTLLATNIAAKSALKLSIDEIPYVVVWANNRDRS
-658 PKLTFNENPYWALWE
+658 FAL
-673 CKRERTFGF
+673 

>member
-1 MVKYKDCYASWTDC
+1 MDMEKYKDCYASWTENT
-15 AIVIGNQYIERRF
+15 IVIGNKRIERRF
-28 QWCEQ
+28 QWCAQ

-43 TKHTE
+43 ASAKE
-48 DNLNRNF
+48 WR
-55 PKAGKSER
+55 
-63 VADYVW
+63 
-69 QGDEPPAVKPDVT
+69 GDEPPAVTPDVAI
-82 MECAVSDNDGLS
+82 ECAVSNNGGLS
-94 AKHLQLTATE
+94 AKHLLLTATE
-104 RQGNGI
+104 RQGGGVI
-110 VETKLMVYP
+110 ETKLGVYP
-119 KLPFVVLERRC
+119 QLPFVILERRC
-130 RGMQPSSAEQV
+130 KGLHPSSSERVAE
-141 AVKGG
+141 KGG
-146 TGNENAVLKD
+146 TGNENAVTKD
-156 VVEAATL
+156 VIEAATL
-163 DRIDNVPLNIRH
+163 DRIDNVPLNVRH
-175 LQLKAFKLYDRTD
+175 LTLKAFKLFDRTD
-188 LNDCLVTEEDF
+188 LNDCLVAEEKM
-199 HLYPGA
+199 HLYPGC
-205 SYSLRGNVFLFSDYL
+205 SFSMRGNVFLFDNYMEN
-220 KDKQLLVV
+220 KGLLVV
-228 KDSPTHLYQLLEDD
+228 KDSPTHLYQLLEND

-251 NADIIGA
+251 NADIVGA
-258 GLHGKIDPEGWCLLY
+258 GLHGDIDADDWCQLY
-273 GTTVGAGD
+273 GTTVGVGD
-281 MGKLLAEYRRL
+281 TDELLVEYRQL

-300 SFKEPFIMS
+300 AFKEPFIMS

-418 DTVLNLHR
+418 ETVLNLHR
-426 TLGISSFKLDS
+426 MYGISSFKLDS

-449 LNFLTA
+449 LNFLTT
-455 VEQESNNRIALNL
+455 VERESNNRIALNL

-489 ENRYTDWGNYF
+489 ENRYTDWCNYF

-533 YGEDPLRPAVYD
+533 YGDDPLRPAAYD
-545 IAYEFASVMI
+545 ITYEFASVMV

-570 QVASLQKLIA
+570 QITSLQKLVS
-580 VYRKV
+580 VYRDV
-585 RMDFFNAEIHPI
+585 RKDFFNAEIYPI
-597 GERPNG
+597 GEQPDG
-603 CSFTGFQIVTGEK
+603 CSYTGFQIVVDDKT
-616 SGYLLLFKENDPLKQ
+616 GYLLLFKEYGTIGKHMYCLHN
-631 FIYITRSPLPKN
+631 PLPKKPR
-643 IHVNLLASNAPARSI
+643 VTLLATNIAAKSALKLSI
-658 PKLTFNENPYWALWE
+658 DEIPYVVIWAN
-673 CKRERTFGF
+673 KRERSFAL

>member
-1 MVKYKDCYASWTDC
+1 MEKYKDCYASWTENTL
-15 AIVIGNQYIERRF
+15 VIGNKRIERRF
-28 QWCEQ
+28 QWCAQ

-43 TKHTE
+43 ASAKE
-48 DNLNRNF
+48 WR
-55 PKAGKSER
+55 
-63 VADYVW
+63 
-69 QGDEPPAVKPDVT
+69 GDEPPAVTPDVAI
-82 MECAVSDNDGLS
+82 ECAVSNNGGLS
-94 AKHLQLTATE
+94 AKHLLVTATE
-104 RQGNGI
+104 RQGGGVI
-110 VETKLMVYP
+110 ETKLAVYP
-119 KLPFVVLERRC
+119 QLSFVILERRC
-130 RGMQPSSAEQV
+130 KGLHPSSSERVAE
-141 AVKGG
+141 KGG
-146 TGNENAVLKD
+146 TGNENAVTKD
-156 VVEAATL
+156 VIEAVTL
-163 DRIDNVPLNIRH
+163 DRIDNVPLNVRH
-175 LQLKAFKLYDRTD
+175 LTLKTFKLFDRTD
-188 LNDCLVTEEDF
+188 LNDCLVTEEKM
-199 HLYPGA
+199 HLYPGC
-205 SYSLRGNVFLFSDYL
+205 SFSMRGNVFLFDNYMEN
-220 KDKQLLVV
+220 KGLLVV
-228 KDSPTHLYQLLEDD
+228 KDSPTHLYQLLEND

-251 NADIIGA
+251 NADIVGA
-258 GLHGKIDPEGWCLLY
+258 GLHGDIDTDDWCQLY
-273 GTTVGAGD
+273 GTTVGVGD
-281 MGKLLAEYRRL
+281 TDELLVEYRQL

-300 SFKEPFIMS
+300 AFKEPFIMS

-418 DTVLNLHR
+418 ETVLNLHR
-426 TLGISSFKLDS
+426 MYGISSFKLDS

-449 LNFLTA
+449 LNFLTT
-455 VEQESNNRIALNL
+455 VERESNNRIALNL

-489 ENRYTDWGNYF
+489 ENRYTDWCNYF

-533 YGEDPLRPAVYD
+533 YGDDPLRPAAYD
-545 IAYEFASVMI
+545 ITYEFASVMV

-570 QVASLQKLIA
+570 QITSLQKLVS
-580 VYRKV
+580 VYRDV
-585 RMDFFNAEIHPI
+585 RKDFFNAEIYPI
-597 GERPNG
+597 GEQPDG
-603 CSFTGFQIVTGEK
+603 CSYTGFQIVVDDKT
-616 SGYLLLFKENDPLKQ
+616 GYLLLFKEYGTIGKHMYCLHN
-631 FIYITRSPLPKN
+631 PLPKKPR
-643 IHVNLLASNAPARSI
+643 VTLLATNIAAKSALKLSI
-658 PKLTFNENPYWALWE
+658 DEIPYVVVWAN
-673 CKRERTFGF
+673 KRERSFAL

>member
-1 MVKYKDCYASWTDC
+1 MDMEKYKDCYASWTENT
-15 AIVIGNQYIERRF
+15 IVIGNKRIERRF
-28 QWCEQ
+28 QWCAQ

-43 TKHTE
+43 ASAKE
-48 DNLNRNF
+48 WR
-55 PKAGKSER
+55 
-63 VADYVW
+63 
-69 QGDEPPAVKPDVT
+69 GDEPPAVTPDVAI
-82 MECAVSDNDGLS
+82 ECAVSNNGGLS
-94 AKHLQLTATE
+94 AKHLLLTATE
-104 RQGNGI
+104 RQGGGVI
-110 VETKLMVYP
+110 ETKLGVYP
-119 KLPFVVLERRC
+119 QLPFVILERRC
-130 RGMQPSSAEQV
+130 KGLHPSSSEWVAE
-141 AVKGG
+141 KGG
-146 TGNENAVLKD
+146 TGNENAVTKD
-156 VVEAATL
+156 VIEAATL
-163 DRIDNVPLNIRH
+163 DRIDNVPLNVRH
-175 LQLKAFKLYDRTD
+175 LTLKTFKLFDRTD
-188 LNDCLVTEEDF
+188 LNDCLVTEEKM
-199 HLYPGA
+199 HLYPGC
-205 SYSLRGNVFLFSDYL
+205 SFSMRGNVFLFDNYMEN
-220 KDKQLLVV
+220 KGLLVV
-228 KDSPTHLYQLLEDD
+228 KDSPTHLYQLLEND

-251 NADIIGA
+251 NADIVGA
-258 GLHGKIDPEGWCLLY
+258 GLHGDIDTDDWCQLY
-273 GTTVGAGD
+273 GTTVGVGD
-281 MGKLLAEYRRL
+281 TDELLVEYRQL
-292 YRAQYLAP
+292 YRVQYLAP
-300 SFKEPFIMS
+300 AFKEPFIMS

-426 TLGISSFKLDS
+426 TYGISSFKLDS

-455 VEQESNNRIALNL
+455 VERESNNRIALNL

-489 ENRYTDWGNYF
+489 ENRYTDWCNYF

-533 YGEDPLRPAVYD
+533 YGDDPLRPAAYD
-545 IAYEFASVMI
+545 ITYEFASVMV

-570 QVASLQKLIA
+570 QITSLQKLVS
-580 VYRKV
+580 VYRDV
-585 RMDFFNAEIHPI
+585 RKDFFNAEIYPI
-597 GERPNG
+597 GEQPDG
-603 CSFTGFQIVTGEK
+603 CSYTGFQIVVDDKT
-616 SGYLLLFKENDPLKQ
+616 GYLLLFKEYGTIGKHMYCLHN
-631 FIYITRSPLPKN
+631 PLPKKPR
-643 IHVNLLASNAPARSI
+643 VTLLATNITAKSALKLSI
-658 PKLTFNENPYWALWE
+658 DEIPYVVVWAN
-673 CKRERTFGF
+673 KRERSFAL

>member
-1 MVKYKDCYASWTDC
+1 MDMEKYKDCYASWTENTL
-15 AIVIGNQYIERRF
+15 VIGNKRIERRF
-28 QWCEQ
+28 QWCAQ

-43 TKHTE
+43 ASAKE
-48 DNLNRNF
+48 WR
-55 PKAGKSER
+55 
-63 VADYVW
+63 
-69 QGDEPPAVKPDVT
+69 GDEPPAVTADVAI
-82 MECAVSDNDGLS
+82 ECAVSNNGGLS
-94 AKHLQLTATE
+94 AKHLLLTATE
-104 RQGNGI
+104 RQGGGVI
-110 VETKLMVYP
+110 ETKLAVYP
-119 KLPFVVLERRC
+119 QLPFVILERRC
-130 RGMQPSSAEQV
+130 KGLHPSSSERVAE
-141 AVKGG
+141 KGG
-146 TGNENAVLKD
+146 TGNENAVTKD
-156 VVEAATL
+156 VIEAATL
-163 DRIDNVPLNIRH
+163 DRIDNVPLNVRH
-175 LQLKAFKLYDRTD
+175 LTLKAFKLFDRTD
-188 LNDCLVTEEDF
+188 LNDCLVAEEKM
-199 HLYPGA
+199 HLYPGC
-205 SYSLRGNVFLFSDYL
+205 SFSMRGNVFLFDNYMEN
-220 KDKQLLVV
+220 KGLLVV
-228 KDSPTHLYQLLEDD
+228 KDSPTHLYQLLEND

-251 NADIIGA
+251 NADIVGA
-258 GLHGKIDPEGWCLLY
+258 GLHGDIDADDWCQLY
-273 GTTVGAGD
+273 GTTVGVGD
-281 MGKLLAEYRRL
+281 TDELLVEYRQL

-300 SFKEPFIMS
+300 AFKEPFIMS

-426 TLGISSFKLDS
+426 MYGISSFKLDS

-449 LNFLTA
+449 LNFLTT
-455 VEQESNNRIALNL
+455 VERESNNRIALNL

-489 ENRYTDWGNYF
+489 ENRYTDWCNYF

-533 YGEDPLRPAVYD
+533 YGDDPLRPATYD
-545 IAYEFASVMI
+545 ITYEFASVMV

-570 QVASLQKLIA
+570 QITSLQKLVS
-580 VYRKV
+580 VYRDV
-585 RMDFFNAEIHPI
+585 RKDFFNAEIYPI
-597 GERPNG
+597 GEQPDG
-603 CSFTGFQIVTGEK
+603 CSYTGFQIVVDDKT
-616 SGYLLLFKENDPLKQ
+616 GYLLLFKEYGTIGKHMYCLHN
-631 FIYITRSPLPKN
+631 PLPKKPR
-643 IHVNLLASNAPARSI
+643 VTLLATNIAAKSALKLSI
-658 PKLTFNENPYWALWE
+658 DEIPYVVVWAN
-673 CKRERTFGF
+673 KRERSFAL

>member
-1 MVKYKDCYASWTDC
+1 MEKYKDCYASWTENTL
-15 AIVIGNQYIERRF
+15 VIGNKRIERRF
-28 QWCEQ
+28 QWCAQ

-43 TKHTE
+43 ASAKE
-48 DNLNRNF
+48 WR
-55 PKAGKSER
+55 
-63 VADYVW
+63 
-69 QGDEPPAVKPDVT
+69 GDEPPAVTPD
-82 MECAVSDNDGLS
+82 MAIECAVSNNGGLS
-94 AKHLQLTATE
+94 AKHLLLTATE
-104 RQGNGI
+104 RQGGGVI
-110 VETKLMVYP
+110 ETKLGVYP
-119 KLPFVVLERRC
+119 LLPFVVLERRC
-130 RGMQPSSAEQV
+130 KGLHPSSSQQV
-141 AVKGG
+141 AEKGG
-146 TGNENAVLKD
+146 TGNENAVVKD
-156 VVEAATL
+156 TVEAATL

-175 LQLKAFKLYDRTD
+175 LTLKAFKLFDRTD
-188 LNDCLVTEEDF
+188 LNDCLVTEEKM
-199 HLYPGA
+199 HLYPGC
-205 SYSLRGNVFLFSDYL
+205 SFSMRGNVFLFDNYMEN
-220 KDKQLLVV
+220 KGLLVV
-228 KDSPTHLYQLLEDD
+228 KDSPTHLYQLLEND

-251 NADIIGA
+251 NADIVGA
-258 GLHGKIDPEGWCLLY
+258 GLHGDIDADDWCQLY
-273 GTTVGAGD
+273 GTTVGVGD
-281 MGKLLAEYRRL
+281 TDELLVEYRQL
-292 YRAQYLAP
+292 YRVQYLAP
-300 SFKEPFIMS
+300 AFKEPFIMS

-426 TLGISSFKLDS
+426 TYGISSFKLDS

-449 LNFLTA
+449 LNFLTT
-455 VEQESNNRIALNL
+455 VEHESNNRIALNL

-489 ENRYTDWGNYF
+489 ENRYTDWCNYF

-533 YGEDPLRPAVYD
+533 YGDDPLWPATYD
-545 IAYEFASVMI
+545 ITYEFASVMV

-570 QVASLQKLIA
+570 QITSLQKLVS
-580 VYRKV
+580 VYRDV
-585 RMDFFNAEIHPI
+585 RKDFFNAEIYPI
-597 GERPNG
+597 GEQPDG
-603 CSFTGFQIVTGEK
+603 CSYTGFQIVVDDKT
-616 SGYLLLFKENDPLKQ
+616 GYLLLFKEYGTIGKHMYCLHN
-631 FIYITRSPLPKN
+631 PLPKKPR
-643 IHVNLLASNAPARSI
+643 VTLLATNIAAKSALKLSI
-658 PKLTFNENPYWALWE
+658 EEIPYVVVWAN
-673 CKRERTFGF
+673 KRERSFAL

>member
-1 MVKYKDCYASWTDC
+1 MDMEKYKDCYASWTENTL
-15 AIVIGNQYIERRF
+15 VIGNKRIERRF
-28 QWCEQ
+28 QWCAQ

-43 TKHTE
+43 ASAKE
-48 DNLNRNF
+48 WR
-55 PKAGKSER
+55 
-63 VADYVW
+63 
-69 QGDEPPAVKPDVT
+69 GDEPPAVTPDVAI
-82 MECAVSDNDGLS
+82 ECAVSDNGGLS
-94 AKHLQLTATE
+94 AKHLLLTATE
-104 RQGNGI
+104 RQGGGVI
-110 VETKLMVYP
+110 ETKLGVYP
-119 KLPFVVLERRC
+119 RLPFIILERRC
-130 RGMQPSSAEQV
+130 KGLHPSSAERV
-141 AVKGG
+141 AEKGG
-146 TGNENAVLKD
+146 TGNENAVVKD
-156 VVEAATL
+156 TVEAATL
-163 DRIDNVPLNIRH
+163 DRIDNVPLNVRH
-175 LQLKAFKLYDRTD
+175 LTLKTFKLFDRTD
-188 LNDCLVTEEDF
+188 LNDCLVTEEKM
-199 HLYPGA
+199 HLYPGC
-205 SYSLRGNVFLFSDYL
+205 SFSMRGNVFLFDNYMEN
-220 KDKQLLVV
+220 KGLLVV
-228 KDSPTHLYQLLEDD
+228 KDSPTHLYQLLEND

-251 NADIIGA
+251 NADIVGA
-258 GLHGKIDPEGWCLLY
+258 GLHGEIDPKEWCQLY
-273 GTTVGAGD
+273 GTTVGVGD
-281 MGKLLAEYRRL
+281 TDELLVEYRQL

-300 SFKEPFIMS
+300 AFKEPFIMS

-418 DTVLNLHR
+418 DTILNLHR
-426 TLGISSFKLDS
+426 MYGISSFKLDS

-449 LNFLTA
+449 LNFLTT
-455 VEQESNNRIALNL
+455 VERESNNRIALNL

-489 ENRYTDWGNYF
+489 ENRYTDWCNYF

-533 YGEDPLRPAVYD
+533 YGDDPLRPATYD
-545 IAYEFASVMI
+545 ITYEFASVMV

-570 QVASLQKLIA
+570 QITSLQKLVS
-580 VYRKV
+580 VYRDV
-585 RMDFFNAEIHPI
+585 RKDFFNAEIYPI
-597 GERPNG
+597 GEQPDG
-603 CSFTGFQIVTGEK
+603 CSYTGFQIVVDDKT
-616 SGYLLLFKENDPLKQ
+616 GYLLLFKEYGTIGKHMYCLHN
-631 FIYITRSPLPKN
+631 PLPKKPR
-643 IHVNLLASNAPARSI
+643 VTLLATNIAAKSALKLSI
-658 PKLTFNENPYWALWE
+658 DEIPYVVVWAN
-673 CKRERTFGF
+673 KRERSFAL